1 MGASLQ
7 PTPDPEDPLPEL
19 KLYVCGGRNSE
30 RRAQCRGEDGTG
42 AAKVPD
48 IMTEEGG
55 QRSRRGYHPAV
66 LIPRGSV
73 HTGACR
79 WRTKCQE
86 EMAYSDS
93 DSALKARDKGKL
105 GSWRTRVGGPQREG
119 PLTVRLG
126 RHLLVSPH
134 PAQNPVPRCGL

>member
-1 MGASLQ
+1 MGESLQ

-55 QRSRRGYHPAV
+55 QRSRRGCHPAV
-66 LIPRGSV
+66 LIPRGGLC
-73 HTGACR
+73 TLGACR
-79 WRTKCQE
+79 WRMKCQV

-119 PLTVRLG
+119 APDSEVGEALTG
-126 RHLLVSPH
+126 FTP
-134 PAQNPVPRCGL
+134 P